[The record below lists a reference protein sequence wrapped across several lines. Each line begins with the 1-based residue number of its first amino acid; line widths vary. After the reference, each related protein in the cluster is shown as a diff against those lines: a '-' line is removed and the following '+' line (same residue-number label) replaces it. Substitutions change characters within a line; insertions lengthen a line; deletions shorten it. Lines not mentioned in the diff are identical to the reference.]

1 MRVRNGSGGGQPP
14 GARMSLRPQHA
25 SPRGAG
31 TGCGSRARSL
41 AREGVR
47 PPAGSNATLESR
59 GGPDAQEASLREDPS
74 QRAPA
79 ARARRPPMVQCGG
92 APGAGAGRPRRQG
105 DPGAPKGLL
114 TEWRLDSGPSSSGRE
129 RPPRTRW
136 RQRDRTT
143 LGFLERFKT
152 CQEEFGIRISS
163 GDVF

>member
-1 MRVRNGSGGGQPP
+1 MAVV
-14 GARMSLRPQHA
+14 AASLRG
-25 SPRGAG
+25 RGCLSAPSTRRPAGPG

-41 AREGVR
+41 ARGGVR

-143 LGFLERFKT
+143 LGFLERFKM